1 MKCDRCPALR
11 TEGYEY
17 PEEYCC
23 IGIDGSEYEADD
35 GCTLHPMTIKKMV
48 RQHDES
54 WEMQYQDIGEWYN
67 EDEFNK
73 KYNTNVSDTNG
84 NYVSQAMHCIGL
96 DYKKPYTRHGKKF
109 YKPYRNGYDAGGK
122 DVEIWDALTQI
133 GYAYKNRVYHLT
145 AAGFRWL
152 GRILNITI
160 KAGEQE

>member
-23 IGIDGSEYEADD
+23 IGIDGSEYETDD

-48 RQHDES
+48 RQNDEAF
-54 WEMQYQDIGEWYN
+54 EMQYQDICEWYEENAFN
-67 EDEFNK
+67 EK
-73 KYNTNVSDTNG
+73 HNTNVSDING
-84 NYVSQAMHCIGL
+84 KYVRQAMHCIGL

-109 YKPYRNGYDAGGK
+109 YKPYRNRYDAGGK
-122 DVEIWDALTQI
+122 DIEIWDALTHI

-160 KAGEQE
+160 KGR

>member
-48 RQHDES
+48 RQ

-73 KYNTNVSDTNG
+73 KYNTNVSDING

>member
-1 MKCDRCPALR
+1 MICDNCPALCC
-11 TEGYEY
+11 EGYEY
-17 PEEYCC
+17 PEEYCAL
-23 IGIDGSEYEADD
+23 GFDEEYGKDD
-35 GCTLHPMTIKKMV
+35 GCTVNHNRIKA
-48 RQHDES
+48 
-54 WEMQYQDIGEWYN
+54 EMRKLNEEYALQYQDCGEWFKESEY
-67 EDEFNK
+67 NK
-73 KYNTNVSDTNG
+73 KHNTDVSDING
-84 NYVSQAMHCIGL
+84 KYVKQAMHCIGL

-122 DVEIWDALTQI
+122 DIEIWDALTHI

>member
-1 MKCDRCPALR
+1 MKCNRCPALR
-11 TEGYEY
+11 SEGYEY

-23 IGIDGSEYEADD
+23 IGIDGSEYGTDD

-48 RQHDES
+48 RKYDEAFD
-54 WEMQYQDIGEWYN
+54 MLFQDICEWYN

-73 KYNTNVSDTNG
+73 KYNTNVSDIND
-84 NYVSQAMHCIGL
+84 NYVSQAIHCIGL

-133 GYAYKNRVYHLT
+133 GYAYKNRTYHLT

-160 KAGEQE
+160 KAGEQ